1 MVGVFSHAVTNKKR
15 APAEADALQ
24 QITTVLEA
32 DPNTTTII
40 AASNPGIAP
49 AVFVAFP
56 LPIVVVDLD
65 VDIRGIG
72 ELLFDL
78 PAIAVI
84 IANHGG

>member
-1 MVGVFSHAVTNKKR
+1 VYFKNR
-15 APAEADALQ
+15 APAEADALREV
-24 QITTVLEA
+24 IERFLKT
-32 DPNTTTII
+32 DPNATTII
-40 AASNPGIAP
+40 AASNPRVAP